1 MSNTNALIIFTRN
14 PELGKGKRRLAAT
27 VGDQAAFEIY
37 KFLLSHTREI
47 TKSVNAQPQV
57 WYSEKLHQNDDWDNE
72 VYQKYV
78 QQGEDLGVRMQ
89 QAFDTAFKTHDKV
102 VIIGSDMHDLTT
114 QDLDKAFELLDSHD
128 AVMGPAIDGG
138 YYLLGFKQQVPANV
152 FSNKEWGTETVQ
164 AETLKDLKNLN
175 YTLLEPRNDV
185 DFYEDIKDVPA
196 FQHFLKHIN
205 A

>member
-57 WYSEKLHQNDDWDNE
+57 WYSEKLHQNDAWDNE

-152 FSNKEWGTETVQ
+152 FLNKEWGTETVQ